1 MTVIFLSHF
10 IAFKVRASQQNLSKI
25 SVSIYWDQICISAF
39 VKGDYFYLLHLLQM
53 QHFHFQSTKPELQII
68 TSVTIIAQNAP
79 ISELRRSSRGI
90 CVSLRTRKAADGNGG
105 VFMCRLQRR
114 GFKTGQ
120 RPRICQIC
128 QEARPKLG
136 MLNVTRLNFR
146 HDTAK
151 ETYNSI
157 DRGPGCYPL
166 CQTSWF
172 WSSIIS
178 LKVLRNIFATKKK
191 FWSNATLALFLLNM
205 VKWLV
210 KILKVSTM
218 SNFAYLAIFLRMS

>member
-1 MTVIFLSHF
+1 
-10 IAFKVRASQQNLSKI
+10 
-25 SVSIYWDQICISAF
+25 
-39 VKGDYFYLLHLLQM
+39 M

-146 HDTAK
+146 QLDMISQKKLTIGL
-151 ETYNSI
+151 T
-157 DRGPGCYPL
+157 DG
-166 CQTSWF
+166 
-172 WSSIIS
+172 SS
-178 LKVLRNIFATKKK
+178 
-191 FWSNATLALFLLNM
+191 
-205 VKWLV
+205 
-210 KILKVSTM
+210 
-218 SNFAYLAIFLRMS
+218 

>member
-1 MTVIFLSHF
+1 
-10 IAFKVRASQQNLSKI
+10 
-25 SVSIYWDQICISAF
+25 
-39 VKGDYFYLLHLLQM
+39 M

-114 GFKTGQ
+114 GFKTGE
-120 RPRICQIC
+120 RSKMFNLS
-128 QEARPKLG
+128 KLE
-136 MLNVTRLNFR
+136 MQSVTRLNFR

-210 KILKVSTM
+210 KILKVCTM
-218 SNFAYLAIFLRMS
+218 SNFAYLAIAYLAIFLRMS